1 MTCGLNLKRV
11 TVSNKHNF
19 VNYHVVHRTIP
30 TGILCVAKEDTETY
44 LAEVFVGLVHQETE
58 TA

>member
-19 VNYHVVHRTIP
+19 VNYHVVHRTISV
-30 TGILCVAKEDTETY
+30 GILCVMKEDTETY
-44 LAEVFVGLVHQETE
+44 LAEVLVGPVHQETD